1 MQIAEKPLLKIEAAA
16 GENGRGITLR
26 PTGPLSLVA
35 QPVIDIINKV
45 FADEKPISSGPDK
58 FIFSTWVPPAP
69 SVAFD
74 RMLSAQVG
82 ALTWRR
88 VPDQFS
94 IAIMRACPNN
104 CIHCSAP
111 SRQGDILSEDVIIR
125 SIGEALDLG
134 AYLVTFDGGE
144 PMLRRELPSMV
155 SQVDQRA
162 ISTAFTSGYHL
173 TPDLARQLKQAGLYA
188 VRISIDSP
196 HEEEHDRVR
205 GREGAFQDA
214 IAGAKNALEAGLLV
228 DLFMVTSPG
237 NIDHLEDA
245 FSLASDLGAHEL
257 SLYEIV
263 AVGRWASHQDEVL
276 SANDVQRLERFHKE
290 KNRIEG
296 PRVTALPYLLSPK
309 MFGCFAGRRWIHVDA
324 AGEALPCAY
333 MPVSFGNIK
342 EKSLR
347 EIWKEMSRY
356 RWFSGRCACQMKDP
370 DFREAHCQVISPA
383 EEL

>member
-1 MQIAEKPLLKIEAAA
+1 MQIAEKPLLKIEATA
-16 GENGRGITLR
+16 GETGRGITLR
-26 PTGPLSLVA
+26 PVGPLSLVA
-35 QPVIDIINKV
+35 QPVMDIINKV

-69 SVAFD
+69 SPAFD

-82 ALTWRR
+82 ALTRRR

-111 SRQGDILSEDVIIR
+111 SRQGDILSEKVIIR
-125 SIGEALDLG
+125 AIGEALDLG

-155 SQVDQRA
+155 SSVDQRA
-162 ISTAFTSGYHL
+162 IATTFTSGYHL

-205 GREGAFQDA
+205 GRKGAFKDA
-214 IAGAKNALEAGLLV
+214 IAGARNALEAGLLV

-245 FSLASDLGAHEL
+245 FNLASDLGAHEL

-309 MFGCFAGRRWIHVDA
+309 MFGCFAGRRWIHVDG
-324 AGEALPCAY
+324 AGDALPCAY
-333 MPVSFGNIK
+333 MPIGFGNIK

-347 EIWKEMSRY
+347 EIWKEMSHY

-370 DFREAHCQVISPA
+370 AFRDAHSQVISPT
-383 EEL
+383 EEI